1 MLLMNLPSKEKQ
13 KITEIK
19 NYLQII
25 SSPLHPVRLIHYCYL
40 LSVFCNFLPR
50 KWYYYLKSDN
60 DGNKWYALTGRKC
73 ALLKGD

>member
-25 SSPLHPVRLIHYCYL
+25 SSPLHPVRLIHYCYRVTS
-40 LSVFCNFLPR
+40 SVTLYHENGIIIW
-50 KWYYYLKSDN
+50 KVITMAIN
-60 DGNKWYALTGRKC
+60 DMP
-73 ALLKGD
+73 

>member
-25 SSPLHPVRLIHYCYL
+25 SSPLHPVRLIHYCYWVTF
-40 LSVFCNFLPR
+40 SVTFYHENSIIIWKVITMAITDIP
-50 KWYYYLKSDN
+50 
-60 DGNKWYALTGRKC
+60 
-73 ALLKGD
+73 